1 MDTFTTIWAIL
12 FIVFSILTFGAGY
25 SIKNN
30 DIAKAWILMIFGT
43 GLFIWTVNEMIQQSQ
58 NVMNY

>member
-1 MDTFTTIWAIL
+1 MDTFTTIWTIL